1 MGHGLLPTEPQVTH
15 LTLWLL
21 LSLPANPA
29 DTQALSTHRSRAA
42 CEQAQIDAHLAN
54 QAARCQALVVPAAD
68 VLGPVL

>member
-1 MGHGLLPTEPQVTH
+1 MQA

-29 DTQALSTHRSRAA
+29 DTTVLETHRSRPA

-54 QAARCQALVVPAAD
+54 QAARCQALVIPAAN